1 VSHNVPQGGKPMNLN
16 ELELKAKRFDE
27 MPDGL
32 TQPEQLLFIT
42 LRHLYQ
48 SYKNRQ
54 IDIEQAKREKV
65 RLVNEFATANIA
77 YHADTEMI
85 RRLNNCGTLLSEA
98 NKNGCETC
106 KKMAKLITGIL

>member
-1 VSHNVPQGGKPMNLN
+1 MNLN
-16 ELELKAKRFDE
+16 ELELKAKRLDE
-27 MPDGL
+27 MPDRL

-54 IDIEQAKREKV
+54 IDVEQAKREKSK
-65 RLVNEFATANIA
+65 LIDEFASANIA
-77 YHADTEMI
+77 YHADTETI
-85 RRLNNCGTLLSEA
+85 RRLNNCGTLLSDA
-98 NKNGCETC
+98 NKNGCEVC

>member
-1 VSHNVPQGGKPMNLN
+1 MNLN

-32 TQPEQLLFIT
+32 TQPEQLFFMS
-42 LRHLYQ
+42 LRYLYQ

-54 IDIEQAKREKV
+54 IDIEQAKREKSK
-65 RLVNEFATANIA
+65 LIDEFASANIA
-77 YHADTEMI
+77 YRADTEMI

-98 NKNGCETC
+98 HKSGCETC
-106 KKMAKLITGIL
+106 DRMARLITGIL